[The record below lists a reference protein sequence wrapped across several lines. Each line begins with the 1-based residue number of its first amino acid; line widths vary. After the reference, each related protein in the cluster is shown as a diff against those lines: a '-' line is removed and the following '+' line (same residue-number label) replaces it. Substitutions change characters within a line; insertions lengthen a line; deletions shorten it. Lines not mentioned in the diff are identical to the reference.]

1 MGLFGRLA
9 QVISIIISTCWLWSC
24 PAKADCGFDPICA
37 ISTSIGRGAGG
48 GFADSVRPLV
58 TDVMERE
65 APALI
70 AQLRAGVDHNIMTA
84 EQAGEKLVD
93 YATSLLNKAADD
105 ILNKVQD
112 RSQSLIDYASVQTL
126 IVEQQVFNDV
136 NKIIDRFNCSALGV
150 NALLERQQ
158 KILDDDVNIWI
169 RTIKFWS
176 HPPKEM
182 VEQQCQQKLGINP
195 ALKTAD
201 MEIPTTFKL
210 WRCVR
215 LALTE
220 PNGQATAIRDA
231 YNDAVVMGKANMCA
245 LQSGTDV
252 SLREITETW
261 IDDSQ
266 SAKAWD
272 RAIRGE

>member
-1 MGLFGRLA
+1 MN
-9 QVISIIISTCWLWSC
+9 T
-24 PAKADCGFDPICA
+24 
-37 ISTSIGRGAGG
+37 
-48 GFADSVRPLV
+48 
-58 TDVMERE
+58 
-65 APALI
+65 
-70 AQLRAGVDHNIMTA
+70 
-84 EQAGEKLVD
+84 
-93 YATSLLNKAADD
+93 
-105 ILNKVQD
+105 
-112 RSQSLIDYASVQTL
+112 
-126 IVEQQVFNDV
+126 
-136 NKIIDRFNCSALGV
+136 
-150 NALLERQQ
+150 LLERQQ
-158 KILDDDVNIWI
+158 KILDDDVNTWI
-169 RTIKFWS
+169 TTIKIWS

-215 LALTE
+215 LALTD

-231 YNDAVVMGKANMCA
+231 YNDAVVMGRANMCA
-245 LQSGTDV
+245 LQSGADV
-252 SLREITETW
+252 SLREVTETW